1 VIDKVQGVMRVARDS
16 GCMFVKLVGKYAW
29 DS

>member
-1 VIDKVQGVMRVARDS
+1 VERTGGEVRSRQVGECK
-16 GCMFVKLVGKYAW
+16 FVKLVGKYAW